1 MWFWRTIWG
10 LYMELPIFYGAS
22 KYTTLAINT
31 TNNFKS
37 FTLFT
42 RITSW
47 NLNITYYFSTIP
59 FTPKII
65 PSIIG
70 FLNSIYINPKLP
82 WPNFFL
88 KNFSIFFKSI
98 HFNLCNFVETCFIL
112 IFFQVYC
119 IFVVNKLYEAL
130 FIWLNQWKAKRKTW
144 CFIANS

>member
-1 MWFWRTIWG
+1 
-10 LYMELPIFYGAS
+10 MELPIFYGAS

-82 WPNFFL
+82 WPNFF
-88 KNFSIFFKSI
+88 
-98 HFNLCNFVETCFIL
+98 
-112 IFFQVYC
+112 
-119 IFVVNKLYEAL
+119 
-130 FIWLNQWKAKRKTW
+130 
-144 CFIANS
+144 